1 MGKLS
6 QRVSTRR
13 LKKKLTG
20 TVDDYPL
27 VHIICRDWISAS
39 EWMSISKGKKL
50 EPAKCNAV
58 GRLFNKTKDK
68 IQTFGAWS
76 EDEDGIEIGSI
87 ETIPYSW
94 VIEVKYL

>member
-20 TVDDYPL
+20 TIDDYPL
-27 VHIICRDWISAS
+27 VHITCRDWISAS
-39 EWMSISKGKKL
+39 EWMSIPKGKKL
-50 EPAKCNAV
+50 EPAKCHAV